1 LPIKYVDMTK
11 NSKPTQFYA
20 TISTSIVLVL
30 IALFLLIFFHSSN
43 ITNIVKENINILVEL
58 EDKLPSG
65 EIESIKKALGQYD
78 GVITSSV
85 QFVGKEDALAQ
96 MSKELNI
103 SQNAEENPF
112 KDLIKFNLTNA
123 AYSEEKIKEIK
134 AGIELEKGVLGLY
147 YENDSVALVKTNLEK
162 VSLGILILAFC
173 FVVLALAIIFNT
185 VRLTLHSDIKQIKT
199 MQMVGA
205 DNGFIKRPYLRAA
218 FWLSVKAVLSVIIF
232 VSSLC
237 IYLIQSNSIF
247 SEIIQWE
254 YVGLTILISFVAAF
268 LIQFLTTNMI
278 INQFLKREGR

>member
-1 LPIKYVDMTK
+1 MLIKYFVMSK

-58 EDKLPSG
+58 EDRLPSG
-65 EIESIKKALGQYD
+65 EIESIKKSLAQYD
-78 GVITSSV
+78 GVITSSI
-85 QFVGKEDALAQ
+85 QFVGKDDALTQ

-103 SQNAEENPF
+103 SQNAEDNPF

-123 AYSEEKIKEIK
+123 SYSEEKIKEIK
-134 AGIELEKGVLGLY
+134 SGIELEKGVLGLY
-147 YENDSVALVKTNLEK
+147 YENDSVDLVKSNLEK

-173 FVVLALAIIFNT
+173 FVILALAIIFNT
-185 VRLTLHSDIKQIKT
+185 VRLTLYSDIKQIKT

-218 FWLSVKAVLSVIIF
+218 FWLSAKAVLAVIVF
-232 VSSLC
+232 VCGLC
-237 IYLIQSNSIF
+237 IYLIQSNSVF

-278 INQFLKREGR
+278 INQFLRREGR

>member
-1 LPIKYVDMTK
+1 MLIKYFVMTK

-58 EDKLPSG
+58 EDRLPSG
-65 EIESIKKALGQYD
+65 EIESIKKSLAQYD
-78 GVITSSV
+78 GVIASSI
-85 QFVGKEDALAQ
+85 QFVGKDDALTQ

-103 SQNAEENPF
+103 SQNAEDNPF
-112 KDLIKFNLTNA
+112 KDLIKFNLTNT

-134 AGIELEKGVLGLY
+134 TGIELEKGVLGLY
-147 YENDSVALVKTNLEK
+147 YENDSVDLVKTNLEK
-162 VSLGILILAFC
+162 ISLGILILAFC

-185 VRLTLHSDIKQIKT
+185 VRLTLYSDIKQIKT

-218 FWLSVKAVLSVIIF
+218 FWLSAKAVLAVIVF
-232 VSSLC
+232 VSGLS
-237 IYLIQSNSIF
+237 IYLIQSNSVF

-254 YVGLTILISFVAAF
+254 YVALTILISFFAAF

-278 INQFLKREGR
+278 INQFLRREGR